1 MVNSMATRKITITL
15 PDRQI
20 EEIRKRV
27 AAQDSPSISGFVQEA
42 VQKSLASRAEFHA
55 TVEEAL
61 KQTGGPLRPKE
72 RAWAK
77 SVLAAPKR
85 GTGSPRPRGPRQAA

>member
-1 MVNSMATRKITITL
+1 MATKKITITL
-15 PDRQI
+15 LDRQI

-27 AAQDSPSISGFVQEA
+27 AAQASPSISGFVQEA
-42 VQKSLASRAEFHA
+42 VQKSLTNRAEFHA
-55 TVEEAL
+55 MVEEAL

-77 SVLAAPKR
+77 SVLAARKR
-85 GTGSPRPRGPRQAA
+85 GTGSPGPRGPRQAA